1 MKKSGDNEIKVPLQ
15 MHGYDGYS
23 EPNRIWYHIDHI
35 YKLKNGLYTPPVMVE
50 ISPTSNC
57 NHECRFCYTY
67 QREEANMLSGKALV
81 GFFLNATDIGIK
93 TIFIQ
98 GIGEPLLNKS
108 LPDAIVAGGES
119 DIKMCLVTNGVLLD
133 KSKQEKILNNLVFVK
148 FSVLDNDPKRY
159 AKTHGCPENQFNKLV
174 ENIENAIDFRSMN
187 NLDVTLWAS
196 VYVDI
201 DNFSDIYDIVKFSK
215 SLGLD
220 FVTISQATYT
230 EFTPHGRKEILVDDS
245 FSKEEIDELIEKIL
259 SLNDDKF
266 VSHIQFPLERYFSSK
281 RWGLNY
287 CRAVNLITAISGD
300 GEVYPCWR
308 FWGRRE
314 YSYGSLY
321 EKSFEEIWR
330 GKRRKEINEY
340 LYATPPEKDEC
351 EVCKCITVNDNLDK
365 LLNNHNKWTDIL

>member
-1 MKKSGDNEIKVPLQ
+1 
-15 MHGYDGYS
+15 
-23 EPNRIWYHIDHI
+23 
-35 YKLKNGLYTPPVMVE
+35 
-50 ISPTSNC
+50 
-57 NHECRFCYTY
+57 
-67 QREEANMLSGKALV
+67 
-81 GFFLNATDIGIK
+81 LNATDIGIK

-108 LPDAIVAGGES
+108 LPDAIAAGGES

-308 FWGRRE
+308 FWGRKE